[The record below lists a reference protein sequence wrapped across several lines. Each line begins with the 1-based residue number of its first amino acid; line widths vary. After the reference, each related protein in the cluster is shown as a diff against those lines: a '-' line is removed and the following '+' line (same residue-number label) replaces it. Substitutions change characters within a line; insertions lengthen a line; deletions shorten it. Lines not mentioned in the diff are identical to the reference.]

1 MMLEQLS
8 QNLEG
13 VFKKLR
19 GQGKLSEANI
29 SDAMREVR
37 RALLEADVNYKV
49 VRTFVNSV
57 KEKALGSEVL
67 RSITPGQQ
75 IVKII
80 HEELIILLGE
90 KSVDLELSG
99 NPAIILLVGLQGSG
113 KTTTSA
119 KLAMNLR
126 KSGRQ
131 PLLVACD
138 VYRPA
143 AITQLQV
150 LGKQLDIPVFAD
162 EANQD
167 VVQIA
172 QAAIRES
179 VRYPANVVIV
189 DTAGRLHVDA
199 DMMDEVKRL
208 QQALKPA
215 ETLFVA
221 DAMTGQDAV
230 NAAGTFAETVD
241 LTGVILTKLDGDARG
256 GAALSVREVT
266 GKPIKYIGVGEHLDK
281 LETFHPDR
289 MAGRILGMGD
299 IVSLVEKAQQDIDV
313 DEAAKL
319 EDKMLKN
326 TFDLEDFKQQLKQ
339 LKSMGPIGDLMSMI
353 PGVKGIKDVDIDE
366 KRLTRIEAIINSM
379 TLVERHRP
387 QILDGSRRKR
397 IARGSGTKVQDVNQL
412 IKQFQSMRKMMK
424 KFGKMNK
431 RQLMKNLPMGF

>member
-1 MMLEQLS
+1 MLEQLS

-13 VFKKLR
+13 IFKKLR

-49 VRTFVNSV
+49 VRTFINSI

-90 KSVDLELSG
+90 KTATLELSG

-119 KLAMNLR
+119 KLARNLR

-150 LGKQLDIPVFAD
+150 LGKQLDIPVYAD
-162 EANQD
+162 EGNLD

-179 VRYPANVVIV
+179 VRYPANVVII

-208 QQALKPA
+208 QEALKPA

-241 LTGVILTKLDGDARG
+241 LTGIILTKLDGDARG

-319 EDKMLKN
+319 EEKMLKN

-366 KRLTRIEAIINSM
+366 KRLTRIEGIINSM
-379 TLVERHRP
+379 TLVERRRP

>member
-1 MMLEQLS
+1 MLEQLS

-19 GQGKLSEANI
+19 GQGKLSESNI

-49 VRTFVNSV
+49 VRTFINSV
-57 KEKALGSEVL
+57 KEKALGSDVL

-80 HEELIILLGE
+80 HEELITLLGE
-90 KSVDLELSG
+90 KTADLELSG

-119 KLAMNLR
+119 KLARNLR
-126 KSGRQ
+126 KTGRQ

-150 LGKQLDIPVFAD
+150 LGKQLDIPVYAD
-162 EANQD
+162 EGNQD

-172 QAAIRES
+172 RDAIRES

-189 DTAGRLHVDA
+189 DTAGRLHVDT

-230 NAAGTFAETVD
+230 NAAGTFADTVD

-313 DEAAKL
+313 EEAAKL
-319 EDKMLKN
+319 EEKMLKN

-339 LKSMGPIGDLMSMI
+339 LKNMGSIGDLMSMI

-397 IARGSGTKVQDVNQL
+397 IAKGSGTKVQDVNQL

-431 RQLMKNLPMGF
+431 RQLMKNLPMGL

>member
-1 MMLEQLS
+1 MLEQLS

-353 PGVKGIKDVDIDE
+353 PGAKGIKDVDIDE

>member
-1 MMLEQLS
+1 MLEQLS

-13 VFKKLR
+13 IFKKLR

-29 SDAMREVR
+29 SEAMREVR

-49 VRTFVNSV
+49 VRSFIDSV

-80 HEELIILLGE
+80 HEELIFLLGS
-90 KSVDLELSG
+90 KVADLELSG

-119 KLAMNLR
+119 KLARNLR
-126 KSGRQ
+126 KSGRL

-143 AITQLQV
+143 AIKQLQV
-150 LGKQLDIPVFAD
+150 LGKQLDIPVYA
-162 EANQD
+162 EEGNQD
-167 VVQIA
+167 VVKIA

-179 VRYPANVVIV
+179 VRFAANVVIV

-199 DMMDEVKRL
+199 EMMDEIKRL
-208 QQALKPA
+208 QNALKPA

-230 NAAGTFAETVD
+230 NAATTFAETVE

-281 LETFHPDR
+281 LEIFHPDR

-299 IVSLVEKAQQDIDV
+299 IVSLVEKAQQDINVED
-313 DEAAKL
+313 AAKL
-319 EDKMLKN
+319 EEKMRKN

-339 LKSMGPIGDLMSMI
+339 LKSMGPIGDLLSMI
-353 PGVKGIKDVDIDE
+353 PGAKAIKDVDIDE

-387 QILDGSRRKR
+387 QILNGSRRKR

-412 IKQFQSMRKMMK
+412 IKQFQSMRKMMQ

>member
-1 MMLEQLS
+1 MLEQLS

-13 VFKKLR
+13 IFKKLR

-29 SDAMREVR
+29 SEAMREVR

-49 VRTFVNSV
+49 VRSFIDSV

-80 HEELIILLGE
+80 HEELIFLLGS
-90 KSVDLELSG
+90 KVADLELSG

-119 KLAMNLR
+119 KLARNLR
-126 KSGRQ
+126 KSGRL

-143 AITQLQV
+143 AIKQLQV
-150 LGKQLDIPVFAD
+150 LGKQLDIPVYA
-162 EANQD
+162 EEGNQD
-167 VVQIA
+167 VVKIA

-179 VRYPANVVIV
+179 VRFAANVVIV

-199 DMMDEVKRL
+199 EMMDEIKRL
-208 QQALKPA
+208 QNALKPA

-230 NAAGTFAETVD
+230 NAATTFAETVE

-281 LETFHPDR
+281 LEIFHPDR

-299 IVSLVEKAQQDIDV
+299 IVSLVEKAQQDINVED
-313 DEAAKL
+313 AAKL
-319 EDKMLKN
+319 EEKMRKN

-339 LKSMGPIGDLMSMI
+339 LKSMGPLGDLLSMI
-353 PGVKGIKDVDIDE
+353 PGAKAIKDVDIDE

-387 QILDGSRRKR
+387 QILNGSRRKR

-412 IKQFQSMRKMMK
+412 IKQFQSMRKMMQ

>member
-1 MMLEQLS
+1 MLEQLS

-13 VFKKLR
+13 IFKKLR

-49 VRTFVNSV
+49 VRTFINSI

-90 KSVDLELSG
+90 KTATLELSG

-119 KLAMNLR
+119 KLARNLR

-150 LGKQLDIPVFAD
+150 LGKQLDIPVYAD
-162 EANQD
+162 EGNLD

-208 QQALKPA
+208 QEALKPA

-230 NAAGTFAETVD
+230 NAAGTFAESVD
-241 LTGVILTKLDGDARG
+241 LTGIILTKLDGDARG

-319 EDKMLKN
+319 EEKMLKN

-366 KRLTRIEAIINSM
+366 KRLTRIEGIINSM
-379 TLVERHRP
+379 TLVERRRP

>member
-1 MMLEQLS
+1 MLEQLS
-8 QNLEG
+8 QNLES
-13 VFKKLR
+13 VFKKIR
-19 GQGKLSEANI
+19 GHGKLSESNI

-57 KEKALGSEVL
+57 KEKALGAEVL

-80 HEELIILLGE
+80 HDELVQLLGE
-90 KSVDLELSG
+90 KTVALELSG

-113 KTTTSA
+113 KTTTAA
-119 KLAMNLR
+119 KLARNLR
-126 KSGRQ
+126 KMGRQ

-150 LGKQLDIPVFAD
+150 LGKQLDIPVYAD
-162 EANQD
+162 ENSKD
-167 VVQIA
+167 VVKIA
-172 QAAIRES
+172 EMAIRES
-179 VRYPANVVIV
+179 VRYAANVVIV
-189 DTAGRLHVDA
+189 DTAGRLHIDT
-199 DMMDEVKRL
+199 DMMDEIQRL
-208 QQALKPA
+208 QKALKPA

-230 NAAGTFAETVD
+230 NAAGTFAEAVN
-241 LTGVILTKLDGDARG
+241 LTGIILTKLDGDARG

-266 GKPIKYIGVGEHLDK
+266 GKPIKYVGVGEHLDK
-281 LETFHPDR
+281 LEAFHPDR

-299 IVSLVEKAQQDIDV
+299 IVSLVEKAQEDINV
-313 DEAAKL
+313 EEAAKL
-319 EDKMLKN
+319 EEKMLKN

-339 LKSMGPIGDLMSMI
+339 LKSMGPLGDLMSMI
-353 PGVKGIKDVDIDE
+353 PGVKRIKDVDIDE

-379 TLVERHRP
+379 TLVERRRP
-387 QILDGSRRKR
+387 QILNGSRRRR
-397 IARGSGTKVQDVNQL
+397 IANGSGTKVQDVNQL

>member
-1 MMLEQLS
+1 MLEQLS
-8 QNLEG
+8 QNLES
-13 VFKKLR
+13 VFKKIR
-19 GQGKLSEANI
+19 GHGKLSESNI

-57 KEKALGSEVL
+57 KEKALGAEVL

-80 HEELIILLGE
+80 HDELVQLLGE
-90 KSVDLELSG
+90 KTVALELSG

-113 KTTTSA
+113 KTTTAA
-119 KLAMNLR
+119 KLARNLR
-126 KSGRQ
+126 KMGRQ

-150 LGKQLDIPVFAD
+150 LGKQLDIPVYAD
-162 EANQD
+162 ENSKD
-167 VVQIA
+167 VVKIA
-172 QAAIRES
+172 EMAIRES
-179 VRYPANVVIV
+179 VRYAANVVIV
-189 DTAGRLHVDA
+189 DTAGRLHIDT
-199 DMMDEVKRL
+199 DMMDEIQRL
-208 QQALKPA
+208 QKALKPA

-230 NAAGTFAETVD
+230 NAAGTFAEAVN
-241 LTGVILTKLDGDARG
+241 LTGIILTKLDGDARG

-266 GKPIKYIGVGEHLDK
+266 GKPIKYVGVGEHLDK
-281 LETFHPDR
+281 LEAFHPDR

-299 IVSLVEKAQQDIDV
+299 IVSLVEKAQEDINV
-313 DEAAKL
+313 EEAAKL
-319 EDKMLKN
+319 EEKMLKN

-339 LKSMGPIGDLMSMI
+339 LKSMGPLGDLMSMI
-353 PGVKGIKDVDIDE
+353 TGVKRIKDVDIDE

-379 TLVERHRP
+379 TLVERRRP
-387 QILDGSRRKR
+387 QILNGSRRRR
-397 IARGSGTKVQDVNQL
+397 IANGSGTKVQDVNQL

>member
-1 MMLEQLS
+1 MLEQLS
-8 QNLEG
+8 QNLES
-13 VFKKLR
+13 VFKKIR
-19 GQGKLSEANI
+19 GHGKLSESNI

-57 KEKALGSEVL
+57 KEKALGAEVL

-80 HEELIILLGE
+80 HDELVQLLGE
-90 KSVDLELSG
+90 KTVALELSG

-113 KTTTSA
+113 KTTTAA
-119 KLAMNLR
+119 KRARNLR
-126 KSGRQ
+126 KMGRQ

-150 LGKQLDIPVFAD
+150 LGKQLDIPVYAD
-162 EANQD
+162 ENSKD
-167 VVQIA
+167 VVKIA
-172 QAAIRES
+172 EMAIRES
-179 VRYPANVVIV
+179 VRYAANVVIV
-189 DTAGRLHVDA
+189 DTAGRLHIDT
-199 DMMDEVKRL
+199 DMMDEIQRL
-208 QQALKPA
+208 QKALKPA

-230 NAAGTFAETVD
+230 NAAGTFAEAVN
-241 LTGVILTKLDGDARG
+241 LTGIILTKLDGDARG

-266 GKPIKYIGVGEHLDK
+266 GKPIKYVGVGEHLDK
-281 LETFHPDR
+281 LEAFHPDR

-299 IVSLVEKAQQDIDV
+299 IVSLVEKAQEDINV
-313 DEAAKL
+313 EEAAKL
-319 EDKMLKN
+319 EEKMLKN

-339 LKSMGPIGDLMSMI
+339 LKSMGPLGDLMSMI
-353 PGVKGIKDVDIDE
+353 PGVKRIKDVDIDE

-379 TLVERHRP
+379 TLVERRRP
-387 QILDGSRRKR
+387 QILNGSRRRR
-397 IARGSGTKVQDVNQL
+397 IANGSGTKVQDVNQL

>member
-1 MMLEQLS
+1 MLEQLS

-29 SDAMREVR
+29 SDGMREVR

-49 VRTFVNSV
+49 VRTFINTV

-80 HEELIILLGE
+80 HEELIVLLGE
-90 KSVDLELSG
+90 KTADLELSG

-113 KTTTSA
+113 KTTTAA
-119 KLAMNLR
+119 KLARNLR

-162 EANQD
+162 EGNQD

-179 VRYPANVVIV
+179 VRYPANVVII

-230 NAAGTFAETVD
+230 NAASTFAETVE

-313 DEAAKL
+313 EEAAKL
-319 EDKMLKN
+319 EEKMLKN

-379 TLVERHRP
+379 TLVERQRP

-431 RQLMKNLPMGF
+431 RQLMKNLPTGF

>member
-1 MMLEQLS
+1 MLEQLS

-13 VFKKLR
+13 IFKKLR

-49 VRTFVNSV
+49 VRTFINSI

-90 KSVDLELSG
+90 KTATLELSG

-119 KLAMNLR
+119 KLARNLR

-150 LGKQLDIPVFAD
+150 LGKQLDIPVYAD
-162 EANQD
+162 EGNLD

-179 VRYPANVVIV
+179 VRYPANVVII

-230 NAAGTFAETVD
+230 NAAGTFAESVD
-241 LTGVILTKLDGDARG
+241 LTGIILTKLDGDARG

-319 EDKMLKN
+319 EEKMLKN

-366 KRLTRIEAIINSM
+366 KRLTRIEGIINSM
-379 TLVERHRP
+379 TLVERRRP

>member
-1 MMLEQLS
+1 MLEQLS
-8 QNLEG
+8 QNLES
-13 VFKKLR
+13 VFKKIR
-19 GQGKLSEANI
+19 GHGKLSESNI

-49 VRTFVNSV
+49 VRSFIETV
-57 KEKALGSEVL
+57 KEKSLGAEVL

-75 IVKII
+75 IVGII
-80 HEELIILLGE
+80 HEELIQLLGG
-90 KSVDLELSG
+90 KTAGLELSG

-119 KLAMNLR
+119 KLARNLR
-126 KSGRQ
+126 KEGRQ
-131 PLLVACD
+131 PLMVACD

-150 LGKQLDIPVFAD
+150 LGKQLDIPVYA
-162 EANQD
+162 EEGEMD
-167 VVQIA
+167 VVRIA
-172 QAAIRES
+172 EKAIRES
-179 VRYPANVVIV
+179 VRYAANVVIV
-189 DTAGRLHVDA
+189 DTAGRLHVDEQ
-199 DMMDEVKRL
+199 MMDEISRL
-208 QQALKPA
+208 QKALKPS

-230 NAAGTFAETVD
+230 TAAKTFSETLD
-241 LTGVILTKLDGDARG
+241 LTGVMLTKLDGDARG

-289 MAGRILGMGD
+289 MASRILGMGD

-313 DEAAKL
+313 EEAAKL
-319 EDKMLKN
+319 EEKMRKN
-326 TFDLEDFKQQLKQ
+326 TFDLEDFKQQLTQ
-339 LKSMGPIGDLMSMI
+339 MKSMGSMRELMSMI
-353 PGVKGIKDVDIDE
+353 PGAKGIQDVDIDE

-379 TLVERHRP
+379 TLVERRKP
-387 QILDGSRRKR
+387 QILNGSRRKR
-397 IARGSGTKVQDVNQL
+397 IAMGSGTKVQDVNQL

>member
-1 MMLEQLS
+1 MLEQLS

-162 EANQD
+162 EGNQD

-313 DEAAKL
+313 EEAAKL
-319 EDKMLKN
+319 EEKMLKN

>member
-1 MMLEQLS
+1 MLEQLS

-19 GQGKLSEANI
+19 GHGKLSETNV

-49 VRTFVNSV
+49 VRSFVDAI

-80 HEELIILLGE
+80 HEELITLLGE
-90 KSVDLELSG
+90 KTVGLELSG

-119 KLAMNLR
+119 KLARNLR
-126 KSGRQ
+126 KEGRQ

-150 LGKQLDIPVFAD
+150 LGKQLDIPVYA
-162 EANQD
+162 EEGEQN
-167 VVQIA
+167 VVKIA

-179 VRYPANVVIV
+179 VRFAANVVII
-189 DTAGRLHVDA
+189 DTAGRLHIDA
-199 DMMDEVKRL
+199 DMMDEVSRL
-208 QQALKPA
+208 QKALKPA

-230 NAAGTFAETVD
+230 NAAGTFAEAVD

-256 GAALSVREVT
+256 GAALSVREVI
-266 GKPIKYIGVGEHLDK
+266 GKPIKYVGVGEHLDK
-281 LETFHPDR
+281 LEIFHPDR
-289 MAGRILGMGD
+289 MASRILGMGD

-313 DEAAKL
+313 EDAAKL
-319 EDKMLKN
+319 EEKMLKN

-339 LKSMGPIGDLMSMI
+339 LKTMGPLGDLMSMI
-353 PGVKGIKDVDIDE
+353 PGAKGIKDVDIDE

-379 TLVERHRP
+379 TLVERRKP
-387 QILDGSRRKR
+387 QVLNGSRRKR
-397 IARGSGTKVQDVNQL
+397 IATGSGTKVQDVNQL

>member
-1 MMLEQLS
+1 MLEQLS

-49 VRTFVNSV
+49 VRTFINSI

-80 HEELIILLGE
+80 HEELIVLLGE
-90 KSVDLELSG
+90 KTVDLELSG

-119 KLAMNLR
+119 KLARNLR

-162 EANQD
+162 EGNQD

-199 DMMDEVKRL
+199 DMMDEIKRL
-208 QQALKPA
+208 QKALKPA

-319 EDKMLKN
+319 EEKMLKN

-424 KFGKMNK
+424 KFGK
-431 RQLMKNLPMGF
+431 

>member
-1 MMLEQLS
+1 MLEQLS

-19 GQGKLSEANI
+19 GQGKLSETNI

-49 VRTFVNSV
+49 VRTFINSI

-80 HEELIILLGE
+80 HEELIVLLGE
-90 KSVDLELSG
+90 KTADLELSG
-99 NPAIILLVGLQGSG
+99 SPAIILLVGLQGSG
-113 KTTTSA
+113 KTTTAA
-119 KLAMNLR
+119 KLARNLR

-162 EANQD
+162 EGNQD

-299 IVSLVEKAQQDIDV
+299 IISLVEKAQQDIDV
-313 DEAAKL
+313 EEAAII
-319 EDKMLKN
+319 EEKMLKN

>member
-1 MMLEQLS
+1 MLEQLS
-8 QNLEG
+8 QNLES

-80 HEELIILLGE
+80 HEELIVLLGE
-90 KSVDLELSG
+90 KTAELELSG

-119 KLAMNLR
+119 KLARNLR
-126 KSGRQ
+126 KGGRQ

-150 LGKQLDIPVFAD
+150 LGKQLDIPVYA
-162 EANQD
+162 EEGNQD
-167 VVQIA
+167 VVRIA
-172 QAAIRES
+172 KAAIRES
-179 VRYPANVVIV
+179 IRYAANVLIV

-199 DMMDEVKRL
+199 NMMDEVKRL

-230 NAAGTFAETVD
+230 NAAGTFAEAVD

-256 GAALSVREVT
+256 GAALSVRKVT
-266 GKPIKYIGVGEHLDK
+266 GRPIKYVGVGEHLDK
-281 LETFHPDR
+281 LEVFHPER

-313 DEAAKL
+313 EDAAKL
-319 EDKMLKN
+319 EEKMLKS

-339 LKSMGPIGDLMSMI
+339 LKSMGSLGDLTGMI
-353 PGVKGIKDVDIDE
+353 PGMKGIKNADIDE

-379 TLVERHRP
+379 TLVERRKP
-387 QILDGSRRKR
+387 QILNGSRRKR
-397 IARGSGTKVQDVNQL
+397 IAGGSGTKVQDVNQL

>member
-1 MMLEQLS
+1 MLEQLS
-8 QNLEG
+8 QNLEH
-13 VFKKLR
+13 VFKRLR
-19 GQGKLSEANI
+19 GHGKLSEDNI
-29 SDAMREVR
+29 SEAMREVR

-49 VRTFVNSV
+49 VRTFINSV
-57 KEKALGSEVL
+57 KEQALGSEVL

-75 IVKII
+75 IVGII
-80 HEELIILLGE
+80 HKELIDLLGGSTAE
-90 KSVDLELSG
+90 LELSG

-119 KLAMNLR
+119 KLARSLR
-126 KSGRQ
+126 KQGRQ

-150 LGKQLDIPVFAD
+150 LGKQLDIPVYA
-162 EANQD
+162 EEGNRD

-179 VRYPANVVIV
+179 ARYAANVVIV
-189 DTAGRLHVDA
+189 DTAGRLHIDA
-199 DMMDEVKRL
+199 DMMDEVKNL
-208 QQALKPA
+208 QKALKPA

-230 NAAGTFAETVD
+230 NAAGTFAEAVT
-241 LTGVILTKLDGDARG
+241 LSGVVLTKMDGDARG

-266 GKPIKYIGVGEHLDK
+266 GTPIKYIGVGEHLDK
-281 LETFHPDR
+281 LEIFHPDR

-299 IVSLVEKAQQDIDV
+299 IVSLVEKAQEDIDV
-313 DEAAKL
+313 EEAARL
-319 EDKMLKN
+319 EEKMLKN

-339 LKSMGPIGDLMSMI
+339 LRSMGPLGDLMGMI
-353 PGVKGIKDVDIDE
+353 PGMKGIKDVDIDE

-379 TLVERHRP
+379 TLVERRRP
-387 QILDGSRRKR
+387 QILNGSRRKR
-397 IARGSGTKVQDVNQL
+397 IASGSGTKVQDV
-412 IKQFQSMRKMMK
+412 
-424 KFGKMNK
+424 
-431 RQLMKNLPMGF
+431 

>member
-1 MMLEQLS
+1 MLEQLS

-13 VFKKLR
+13 IFKKLR
-19 GQGKLSEANI
+19 GQGKLSEDNI

-49 VRTFVNSV
+49 VRTFINSV

-80 HEELIILLGE
+80 HEELIVLLGE
-90 KSVDLELSG
+90 KTVDLELSG

-119 KLAMNLR
+119 KLARNLR

-162 EANQD
+162 EGNQD

-313 DEAAKL
+313 EEAAKL
-319 EDKMLKN
+319 EEKMLKN

-353 PGVKGIKDVDIDE
+353 PGAKGIKDVDIDE

>member
-1 MMLEQLS
+1 MLEQLS
-8 QNLEG
+8 HNLEN

-19 GQGKLSEANI
+19 GHGKLSEDNI
-29 SDAMREVR
+29 SEAMREVR

-49 VRTFVNSV
+49 VRTFINSV

-80 HEELIILLGE
+80 HEELIALLGGSTAE
-90 KSVDLELSG
+90 LELSG

-113 KTTTSA
+113 KTTTAA
-119 KLAMNLR
+119 KLARSLR
-126 KSGRQ
+126 KTGRQ
-131 PLLVACD
+131 ALLVACD

-150 LGKQLDIPVFAD
+150 LGKQLDIPVYA
-162 EANQD
+162 EEGNQD

-172 QAAIRES
+172 RSAIRES
-179 VRYPANVVIV
+179 ARYAANVVIV
-189 DTAGRLHVDA
+189 DTAGRLHVDT
-199 DMMDEVKRL
+199 DMMDEVRQL

-266 GKPIKYIGVGEHLDK
+266 GKPIKYVGVGEHLDK
-281 LETFHPDR
+281 LEIFHPDR

-299 IVSLVEKAQQDIDV
+299 IVSLVEKAQQDINVED
-313 DEAAKL
+313 AAKL
-319 EDKMLKN
+319 EEKMLKS

-339 LKSMGPIGDLMSMI
+339 LRSMGPLGDLMGMI
-353 PGVKGIKDVDIDE
+353 PGMKGIKNADIDE

-379 TLVERHRP
+379 TLVERRRP
-387 QILDGSRRKR
+387 QILNGSRRKR
-397 IARGSGTKVQDVNQL
+397 IAGGSGTKVQDVNQL

>member
-1 MMLEQLS
+1 MLEQLS

-13 VFKKLR
+13 IFKKLR
-19 GQGKLSEANI
+19 GQGKLSEDNI

-49 VRTFVNSV
+49 VRTFINSV

-80 HEELIILLGE
+80 HEELIVLLGE
-90 KSVDLELSG
+90 KTVDLELSG

-119 KLAMNLR
+119 KLARNLR

-353 PGVKGIKDVDIDE
+353 PGAKGIKDVDIDE

>member
-1 MMLEQLS
+1 MLEQLS
-8 QNLEG
+8 QNLES
-13 VFKKLR
+13 VFKKIR
-19 GQGKLSEANI
+19 GHGKLSESNI

-57 KEKALGSEVL
+57 KEKALGAEVL

-80 HEELIILLGE
+80 HDELVQLLGE
-90 KSVDLELSG
+90 KTVALELSG

-113 KTTTSA
+113 KTTTAA
-119 KLAMNLR
+119 KLARNLR
-126 KSGRQ
+126 KMGRQ

-150 LGKQLDIPVFAD
+150 LGKQLDIPVYAD
-162 EANQD
+162 ENSKD
-167 VVQIA
+167 VVKIA
-172 QAAIRES
+172 EMAIRES
-179 VRYPANVVIV
+179 VRYAANVVIV
-189 DTAGRLHVDA
+189 DTAGRLHIDT
-199 DMMDEVKRL
+199 DMMDEIQRL
-208 QQALKPA
+208 QKALKPA

-230 NAAGTFAETVD
+230 NAAGTFAEAVN
-241 LTGVILTKLDGDARG
+241 LTGIILTKLDGDARG

-266 GKPIKYIGVGEHLDK
+266 GKPIKYVGVGEHLDK
-281 LETFHPDR
+281 LEAFHPDR

-299 IVSLVEKAQQDIDV
+299 IVSLVEKAQEDINV
-313 DEAAKL
+313 EEAAKL
-319 EDKMLKN
+319 EEKMLKN
-326 TFDLEDFKQQLKQ
+326 SFDLEDFKQQLKQ
-339 LKSMGPIGDLMSMI
+339 LKSMGPLGDLMSMI
-353 PGVKGIKDVDIDE
+353 PGVKRIKDVDIDE

-379 TLVERHRP
+379 TLVERRRP
-387 QILDGSRRKR
+387 QILNGSRRRR
-397 IARGSGTKVQDVNQL
+397 IANGSGTKVQDVNQL

>member
-1 MMLEQLS
+1 MLEQLS

-49 VRTFVNSV
+49 VRTFINSV
-57 KEKALGSEVL
+57 KEKTLGSEVL

-80 HEELIILLGE
+80 HEELIVLLGE
-90 KSVDLELSG
+90 KTVDLELSG

-119 KLAMNLR
+119 KLARNLR

-162 EANQD
+162 EGNQD

-199 DMMDEVKRL
+199 DMMDEIKRL

-230 NAAGTFAETVD
+230 NAASTFAETVD

-313 DEAAKL
+313 EEAAKL
-319 EDKMLKN
+319 EEKMLKN

-353 PGVKGIKDVDIDE
+353 PGAKGIKDVDIDE

-412 IKQFQSMRKMMK
+412 IRQFQSMRKMMK

>member
-1 MMLEQLS
+1 MLEQLS

-119 KLAMNLR
+119 KLARNLR

-143 AITQLQV
+143 AIAQLQV

>member
-1 MMLEQLS
+1 MLEQLS
-8 QNLEG
+8 QNLES
-13 VFKKLR
+13 VFKKIR
-19 GQGKLSEANI
+19 GHGKLSESNI

-57 KEKALGSEVL
+57 KEKTLKTEVL

-80 HEELIILLGE
+80 HDELVQLLGE
-90 KSVDLELSG
+90 KTVALELSG

-113 KTTTSA
+113 KTTTAA
-119 KLAMNLR
+119 KLARNLR
-126 KSGRQ
+126 KMGRQ

-150 LGKQLDIPVFAD
+150 LGKQLDIPVYAD
-162 EANQD
+162 ENSKD
-167 VVQIA
+167 VVKIA
-172 QAAIRES
+172 EMAIRES
-179 VRYPANVVIV
+179 VRYAANVVIV
-189 DTAGRLHVDA
+189 DTAGRLHIDT
-199 DMMDEVKRL
+199 DMMDEIQRL
-208 QQALKPA
+208 QKALKPA

-230 NAAGTFAETVD
+230 NAAGTFAEAVN
-241 LTGVILTKLDGDARG
+241 LTGIILTKLDGDARG

-266 GKPIKYIGVGEHLDK
+266 GKPIKYVGVGEHLDK
-281 LETFHPDR
+281 LEAFHPDR

-299 IVSLVEKAQQDIDV
+299 IVSLVEKAQEDINV
-313 DEAAKL
+313 EEAAKL
-319 EDKMLKN
+319 EEKMLKN

-339 LKSMGPIGDLMSMI
+339 LKSMGPLGDLMSMI
-353 PGVKGIKDVDIDE
+353 PGVKRIKDVDIDE

-379 TLVERHRP
+379 TLVERRRP
-387 QILDGSRRKR
+387 QILNGSRRRR
-397 IARGSGTKVQDVNQL
+397 IANGSGTKVQDVNQL

>member
-1 MMLEQLS
+1 MLEQLS

-29 SDAMREVR
+29 SDGMREVR

-49 VRTFVNSV
+49 VRTFINTV

-80 HEELIILLGE
+80 HEELIVLLGE
-90 KSVDLELSG
+90 KTADLELSG

-113 KTTTSA
+113 KTTTAA
-119 KLAMNLR
+119 KLARNLR

-162 EANQD
+162 EGNQD

-179 VRYPANVVIV
+179 VRYPANVVII

-230 NAAGTFAETVD
+230 NAASTFAETVE

-313 DEAAKL
+313 EEAAKL
-319 EDKMLKN
+319 EEKMLKN

-431 RQLMKNLPMGF
+431 RQLMKNLPTGF

>member
-1 MMLEQLS
+1 MLEQLS

-49 VRTFVNSV
+49 VRTFINSI

-80 HEELIILLGE
+80 HEELIVLLGE
-90 KSVDLELSG
+90 KTADLELSG
-99 NPAIILLVGLQGSG
+99 SPAIILLVGLQGSG
-113 KTTTSA
+113 KTTTAA
-119 KLAMNLR
+119 KLARNLR

-162 EANQD
+162 EGNQD

-172 QAAIRES
+172 QTAIRES

-189 DTAGRLHVDA
+189 DTAGRLHIDA

-313 DEAAKL
+313 EEATIL
-319 EDKMLKN
+319 EEKMLKS

-339 LKSMGPIGDLMSMI
+339 LKSMGSIGDLMSMI

-431 RQLMKNLPMGF
+431 RQLMNNLPMGF

>member
-1 MMLEQLS
+1 MLEQLS

-13 VFKKLR
+13 IFKKLR
-19 GQGKLSEANI
+19 GQGKLSEDNI

-49 VRTFVNSV
+49 VRTFINSV

-80 HEELIILLGE
+80 HEELIVLLGE
-90 KSVDLELSG
+90 KTVDLELSG

-119 KLAMNLR
+119 KLARNLR

-162 EANQD
+162 EGNQD

-313 DEAAKL
+313 EEAAKL
-319 EDKMLKN
+319 EEKMLKN

>member
-1 MMLEQLS
+1 MLEQLS
-8 QNLEG
+8 QNLES

-80 HEELIILLGE
+80 HEELIMLLGE
-90 KSVDLELSG
+90 KTAELELSG

-119 KLAMNLR
+119 KLARNLR
-126 KSGRQ
+126 KGGRQ

-150 LGKQLDIPVFAD
+150 LGKQLDIPVYA
-162 EANQD
+162 EEGNQD

-179 VRYPANVVIV
+179 ARYAANVLIV
-189 DTAGRLHVDA
+189 DTAGRLHVDT

-208 QQALKPA
+208 QKALKPA

-230 NAAGTFAETVD
+230 NAAGIFAEAVD

-256 GAALSVREVT
+256 GAALSVREVI
-266 GKPIKYIGVGEHLDK
+266 GRPIKYVGIGEHLDK
-281 LETFHPDR
+281 LEVFHPDR

-299 IVSLVEKAQQDIDV
+299 IVSLVEKAQQDV
-313 DEAAKL
+313 DIEDAAKL
-319 EDKMLKN
+319 EEKMLKN

-339 LKSMGPIGDLMSMI
+339 LKSMGPLGDLMGMI
-353 PGVKGIKDVDIDE
+353 PGMKGIKDVDIDE

-379 TLVERHRP
+379 TLIERRKP
-387 QILDGSRRKR
+387 LILNGSRRKR
-397 IARGSGTKVQDVNQL
+397 IANGSGTKVQDVNQL

>member
-1 MMLEQLS
+1 MLEQLS

-49 VRTFVNSV
+49 VRTFINSI

-80 HEELIILLGE
+80 HEELIVLLGE
-90 KSVDLELSG
+90 KTVDLELSG

-119 KLAMNLR
+119 KLARNLR

-162 EANQD
+162 EGNQD

-199 DMMDEVKRL
+199 DMMDEIKRL
-208 QQALKPA
+208 QKALKPA

-319 EDKMLKN
+319 EEKMLKN

-387 QILDGSRRKR
+387 QILDGSRRKE
-397 IARGSGTKVQDVNQL
+397 
-412 IKQFQSMRKMMK
+412 
-424 KFGKMNK
+424 
-431 RQLMKNLPMGF
+431 

>member
-1 MMLEQLS
+1 MLEQLS

-49 VRTFVNSV
+49 VRTFINSI

-80 HEELIILLGE
+80 HEELIVLLGE
-90 KSVDLELSG
+90 KTVDLELSG

-119 KLAMNLR
+119 KLARNLR

-162 EANQD
+162 EGNQD

-179 VRYPANVVIV
+179 VRYPANMVIV

-199 DMMDEVKRL
+199 DMMDEIKRL
-208 QQALKPA
+208 QKALKPA

-319 EDKMLKN
+319 EEKMLKN

>member
-1 MMLEQLS
+1 MLEQLS

-13 VFKKLR
+13 IFKKLR

-29 SDAMREVR
+29 SEAMREVR

-49 VRTFVNSV
+49 VRSFIDSV

-80 HEELIILLGE
+80 HEELIFLLGS
-90 KSVDLELSG
+90 KVADLELSG

-119 KLAMNLR
+119 KLARNLR
-126 KSGRQ
+126 KSGRL

-143 AITQLQV
+143 AIKQLQV
-150 LGKQLDIPVFAD
+150 LGKQLDIPVYA
-162 EANQD
+162 EEGNQD
-167 VVQIA
+167 VVKIA

-179 VRYPANVVIV
+179 VRFAANVVIV

-199 DMMDEVKRL
+199 EMMDEIKRL
-208 QQALKPA
+208 QNALKPA

-230 NAAGTFAETVD
+230 NAATTFAETVE

-281 LETFHPDR
+281 LEIFHPDR

-299 IVSLVEKAQQDIDV
+299 IVSLVEKAQQDINVED
-313 DEAAKL
+313 AAKL
-319 EDKMLKN
+319 EEKMRKN

-339 LKSMGPIGDLMSMI
+339 LKSMGPLGDLLSMI
-353 PGVKGIKDVDIDE
+353 PGAKAIKDVDIDE

-379 TLVERHRP
+379 TLVERRRP
-387 QILDGSRRKR
+387 QILNGSRRIR

-412 IKQFQSMRKMMK
+412 IKQFQSMRKMMQ

>member
-1 MMLEQLS
+1 MLEQLS
-8 QNLEG
+8 QNLES

-19 GQGKLSEANI
+19 GHGKLSESNI

-49 VRTFVNSV
+49 VRNFINSV
-57 KEKALGSEVL
+57 KEKTLGSEVL

-80 HEELIILLGE
+80 HEELISLLGE
-90 KSVDLELSG
+90 KTAELELSG

-119 KLAMNLR
+119 KLARNLR
-126 KSGRQ
+126 KEGRQ

-150 LGKQLDIPVFAD
+150 LGKQLDIPVYA
-162 EANQD
+162 EENQKD
-167 VVQIA
+167 VVKIA
-172 QAAIRES
+172 EKAIKES
-179 VRYPANVVIV
+179 VRYAANVVIV
-189 DTAGRLHVDA
+189 DTAGRLHVDD
-199 DMMDEVKRL
+199 DMMDEVSRL
-208 QQALKPA
+208 QKALKPA

-230 NAAGTFAETVD
+230 NAAGTFAETLD

-281 LETFHPDR
+281 LEVFHPDR
-289 MAGRILGMGD
+289 MASRILGMGD
-299 IVSLVEKAQQDIDV
+299 IVSLVEKAQQDINVED
-313 DEAAKL
+313 AAEL
-319 EDKMLKN
+319 EEKMRKN

-339 LKSMGPIGDLMSMI
+339 LKSMGSIGDLMSMI
-353 PGVKGIKDVDIDE
+353 PGAKGIKDADIDE

-379 TLVERHRP
+379 TLVERRKP
-387 QILDGSRRKR
+387 QILNGSRRKR
-397 IARGSGTKVQDVNQL
+397 IASGSGTKVQDVNQL